1 MPRRTAT
8 LVVSILLLVALAV
21 TASRFPVPYAALSP
35 GPTTDTLG
43 ASDGKPLIEISGK
56 PTYPTKGH
64 LNLTTVA
71 ITNADYRMDLIRA
84 LRGWIDPEVAVV
96 PRETF
101 YPEDKSE
108 KEIRQENA
116 EDMQLSQQHATTAAL
131 RQLGVKV
138 GSELVIGSV
147 VKDSPAVGKLKAA
160 DHILKVD
167 GTPVSTPGEVRTAV
181 RKHKPG
187 ETVTFEV
194 ERQGAVRQVPVTTVA
209 DPEGGGHAL
218 VGITTQEKHI
228 YPFEVKIQL
237 DNVAGPSAGLMFAL
251 GIIDKLTKD
260 DITGGRFVAGT
271 GEINDEGKVGPIGGI
286 QMKII
291 AARKAGAKVFMT
303 PAANCGEAAKVDADG
318 MRLVRVENLK
328 GALDA
333 LSSVRAGRDDYPR
346 C

>member
-1 MPRRTAT
+1 MPRRSAT
-8 LVVSILLLVALAV
+8 LAVSILLLVALAI
-21 TASRFPVPYAALSP
+21 TASQLPVPYAALSP

-43 ASDGKPLIEISGK
+43 TSDGKPLIEIRGER
-56 PTYPTKGH
+56 TYPTKGH

-101 YPEDKSE
+101 YPDDKSE
-108 KEIRQENA
+108 KEIRQENV
-116 EDMQLSQQHATTAAL
+116 EDMQNSQQHATTAAL
-131 RQLGVKV
+131 RQLRVKV
-138 GSELVIGSV
+138 TSELVVGAV
-147 VKDSPAVGKLKAA
+147 VKDSASDGKLHAG
-160 DHILKVD
+160 DLIRSVD
-167 GTPVSTPGEVRTAV
+167 GTPVRTPQEVQTAV

-187 ETVTFEV
+187 DVVTFQV
-194 ERQGAVRQVPVTTVA
+194 ERKGKPARVAVTARE
-209 DPEGGGHAL
+209 DPEQKGRPL
-218 VGITTQEKHI
+218 VGIATQERHR

-251 GIIDKLTKD
+251 GIVDKLNPE
-260 DITGGRFVAGT
+260 DITGGQFIAGT
-271 GEINDEGKVGPIGGI
+271 GEIDDEGKVGPIGGI

-291 AARKAGAKVFMT
+291 AARKAGAKVFLT
-303 PAANCGEAAKVDADG
+303 PRENCAEAAAVDHDG
-318 MRLVRVENLK
+318 MRLVKVETLK

-333 LSSVRAGRDDYPR
+333 LTAVRTGKGQIPA